1 MLRIISRTVLSK
13 PQNYAVVTSFVNP
26 HHHNH
31 FSSKAKNKVKQPE
44 GNKKFK
50 SKPSDASAAAV
61 QSESAMSSEEM
72 DLAKA
77 RARRLAEDDRDPSLD
92 VGPNNRPLFTKTPS
106 LSLLTRKDTCTYF
119 KFRYN
124 VSLL

>member
-1 MLRIISRTVLSK
+1 
-13 PQNYAVVTSFVNP
+13 
-26 HHHNH
+26 
-31 FSSKAKNKVKQPE
+31 
-44 GNKKFK
+44 
-50 SKPSDASAAAV
+50 
-61 QSESAMSSEEM
+61 MSSEEM